1 MIKVVSADAVDAA
14 ALRGRLAAVRR
25 LAGIAPA
32 VCAPLDLDGAI
43 ISSLPGVDGH
53 LDHVMLFAFADGRA
67 PSPLLPADTEAIGA
81 TLALIHDAGR
91 SIAHDDVPRFAV
103 IDVEAA
109 ALAPPSATDA
119 LLRVLE
125 RVRRFDGSAPA
136 TLLHGDYGSHNL
148 RMSAGEVRVFDFD
161 ECGVGPA
168 EYDVANS
175 LYLALFDLTVER
187 GAGELFSAFRRDFL
201 SSYDTVAATPLDR
214 SAVDD
219 LVILRAMMLSRWL
232 AEPSI
237 APRGVAAADAAWK
250 TRLAE
255 FVTDFLAGPDAPA

>member
-1 MIKVVSADAVDAA
+1 MTMSRAS
-14 ALRGRLAAVRR
+14 
-25 LAGIAPA
+25 P
-32 VCAPLDLDGAI
+32 
-43 ISSLPGVDGH
+43 SST
-53 LDHVMLFAFADGRA
+53 
-67 PSPLLPADTEAIGA
+67 SKQ
-81 TLALIHDAGR
+81 
-91 SIAHDDVPRFAV
+91 
-103 IDVEAA
+103 
-109 ALAPPSATDA
+109 PPSHP
-119 LLRVLE
+119 
-125 RVRRFDGSAPA
+125 RVRRTPCYGSSSESGASTGRRLP
-136 TLLHGDYGSHNL
+136 TLLHGDYGSHN
-148 RMSAGEVRVFDFD
+148 
-161 ECGVGPA
+161 
-168 EYDVANS
+168 
-175 LYLALFDLTVER
+175 LALFDLTVER

>member
-1 MIKVVSADAVDAA
+1 MTMSRAS
-14 ALRGRLAAVRR
+14 
-25 LAGIAPA
+25 P
-32 VCAPLDLDGAI
+32 
-43 ISSLPGVDGH
+43 SST
-53 LDHVMLFAFADGRA
+53 
-67 PSPLLPADTEAIGA
+67 SKQ
-81 TLALIHDAGR
+81 
-91 SIAHDDVPRFAV
+91 
-103 IDVEAA
+103 
-109 ALAPPSATDA
+109 PPSHP
-119 LLRVLE
+119 
-125 RVRRFDGSAPA
+125 RVRRTPCYGSSSESGASTGRRLP

-237 APRGVAAADAAWK
+237 APRGVAVVDVVWK
-250 TRLAE
+250 TCFAE
-255 FVTDFLAGPDAPA
+255 FITNFLTKPNTPA